1 MSCSIA
7 ERMRRHPPILRA
19 KIWSR
24 RHLGLARYAFK
35 SPPTP
40 LWGGWSEQTI
50 AMNLTAP
57 PRD

>member
-1 MSCSIA
+1 
-7 ERMRRHPPILRA
+7 MRRHPPILRA

-40 LWGGWSEQTI
+40 LWGGWSE
-50 AMNLTAP
+50 
-57 PRD
+57 